1 MNKRFLSLGLLAFAL
16 TASIGLFAQKET
28 KPKTEKNESITIR
41 RKGGDK
47 SEKLTIVVDGDK
59 ITVNGKPIEDLK
71 DSDIEVL
78 RNEGIRSIMP
88 RVRARIAPMPG
99 GAKAFGLNW
108 SSNSAYLGVVTEKAD
123 KGAKI
128 NTVDKGSAAEKAGLQ
143 KDDIITRINDTKI
156 EDGNSLYDAVGKLKP
171 EDKVNIVYLRDGKE
185 ATTTA
190 TLGKNTNSTFRSF
203 NFDNNFDVNPGFNF
217 NRDFNFKTP
226 EAPQFNFQY
235 NVKPRIGMEIQDV
248 EEGKGAKILDVD
260 DDGPAAKAGLKKDD
274 VVKEVN
280 GKAIDG
286 VDDLRSSLKELKQGD
301 SVKLGITRDGK
312 SQTVEVKIPKKLKTA
327 EL

>member
-1 MNKRFLSLGLLAFAL
+1 MNTKFLSLSLLASAL
-16 TASIGLFAQKET
+16 VAGTALFAQNEA
-28 KPKTEKNESITIR
+28 KPKIQKDESITIR
-41 RKGGDK
+41 RKGQDK

-59 ITVNGKPIEDLK
+59 ITVNGKPLEDLK
-71 DSDIEVL
+71 DSDIQVL

-88 RVRARIAPMPG
+88 RVRARLAPMPG

-108 SSNSAYLGVVTEKAD
+108 NSNSAYLGVVTEKTD

-156 EDGNSLYDAVGKLKP
+156 EDGNSLYDAVGKFKP

-190 TLGKNTNSTFRSF
+190 TLGKNTNSTARVF
-203 NFDNNFDVNPGFNF
+203 NFDNNFDFNHDFNF

-226 EAPQFNFQY
+226 EAPQFNFMY
-235 NVKPRIGMEIQDV
+235 NAKPRLGLEIQDL
-248 EEGKGAKILDVD
+248 EAGKGAKVLDVD
-260 DDGPAAKAGLKKDD
+260 DDSPAAKAGLKKDD

-280 GKAIDG
+280 GKAIEG
-286 VDDLRSSLKELKQGD
+286 VDDLRSALQELKQGD